1 MEAALSLRLPRRG
14 SLAFHAFLLAI
25 WLPLLAVL
33 ASPAL
38 PGFVAAVV
46 RDPSTFDAE
55 RNRLRAATP
64 LWNRAVAFYTDALY
78 ALGVSSRPG
87 AAEVGRDGW
96 VFLGDIFSGDWSQS
110 LGRRVLS
117 DREVAS
123 WTETVALEKKWLA
136 TRGIP
141 SAIVVAPSK
150 GTIYPD
156 RLPRWSGGAAHTSS
170 LDRILAAAPE
180 LSIIDTRAAL
190 REARKQADT
199 YSALN
204 SHWTDFGAYAA
215 WSKIAPELAQRIPAL
230 ASLHAPALATIGVE
244 DGHNEFIGML
254 GLEAPNAWTTYRLE
268 QPLGDYAIV
277 ADDGTTR
284 TAPGGAETDL
294 LDLPRTTRNE
304 HARTSARVLVL
315 RDSSA
320 NSLSP
325 FLQDAFRETYQID
338 HKLGAPGQWPNLV
351 ALVERFRPDAVLWVI
366 TERYLAESAGDLA
379 YWRAANAFDC
389 ASAELAPNFANV
401 SGANVELAANDAVY
415 IARVTIDAS
424 TDGALAVEPASDRV
438 SPARI
443 NFSKGISELFFKADR
458 VKPDQR
464 VTLKS
469 SANARDFAVKS
480 VETRAGGCL
489 SDSSIA
495 KNGAA
500 TAPDS
505 SPSTR

>member
-1 MEAALSLRLPRRG
+1 MEAAISLRLLRRG

-33 ASPAL
+33 VSPAL
-38 PGFVAAVV
+38 PGFVTAVL

-78 ALGVSSRPG
+78 ALGVSGRPG
-87 AAEVGRDGW
+87 AAEIGRDGW
-96 VFLGDIFSGDWSQS
+96 VFLGDIFSGDWSEA

-117 DREVAS
+117 DRAVAR
-123 WTETVALEKKWLA
+123 WTETLALERKWLA
-136 TRGIP
+136 TRDIP

-156 RLPRWSGGAAHTSS
+156 RLPRWSDGGAHASS

-180 LSIIDTRAAL
+180 LSIVDTRAAL
-190 REARKQADT
+190 REARRQADT

-204 SHWTDFGAYAA
+204 SHWTDFGAYVA
-215 WSKIAPELAQRIPAL
+215 WSKIAPELARRIPAL
-230 ASLHAPALATIGVE
+230 ASLRVPALASIGVE
-244 DGHNEFIGML
+244 DGHNEFAGML
-254 GLEAPNAWTTYRLE
+254 GLEAPNAWTTYRLA
-268 QPLGDYAIV
+268 QPLGDYVIV

-284 TAPGGAETDL
+284 PAPGGAQTDL

-304 HARTSARVLVL
+304 HAQTNARVLVL

-325 FLQDAFRETYQID
+325 FLQDAFRETYQVD
-338 HKLGAPGQWPNLV
+338 HKLGAQGEWPNLV
-351 ALVERFRPDAVLWVI
+351 ALVERLRPDAVLWIV
-366 TERYLAESAGDLA
+366 TERYLAEPAGDLA

-389 ASAELAPNFANV
+389 ATDAAAASLSRV
-401 SGANVELAANDAVY
+401 SGEDIELQGNDEVY
-415 IARVTIDAS
+415 VARVTIDAS
-424 TDGALAVEPASDRV
+424 KDGALAVEPASDRV
-438 SPARI
+438 SPSRI
-443 NFSKGISELFFKADR
+443 NFSRGRSELFFNLDR
-458 VKPDQR
+458 VKPDR
-464 VTLKS
+464 HVTLKS
-469 SANARDFAVKS
+469 SGDTRDFAVKS

-489 SDSSIA
+489 SGSSIA
-495 KNGAA
+495 ANGAA